1 MIHFRK
7 SEALLNIGLEEKQDA
22 VLSGRKVLKKQFYD
36 LYNYTFLANNASTHV
51 IVFPATASHSEKL
64 AIIGQTILIDYTFYQ
79 QKNDDS
85 GS

>member
-1 MIHFRK
+1 MQCYL
-7 SEALLNIGLEEKQDA
+7 A
-22 VLSGRKVLKKQFYD
+22 GRYRVNNFTIYIIIPLV
-36 LYNYTFLANNASTHV
+36 ANNASTHV

-79 QKNDDS
+79 QKNDDN